1 MKTRR
6 EQILQILQEAKEWV
20 KVREICSKLGIL
32 DEQGVYNDLKHIVRT
47 VSTQTNRKQFISMLS
62 PRCINCGYEF
72 RGIKEPRCPSKCPKC
87 KSERIDPP
95 AFRLTTNKKM
105 KKAYR

>member
-6 EQILQILQEAKEWV
+6 EQILQILRETRGWV
-20 KVREICSKLGIL
+20 RVKEICSKLGIL
-32 DEQGVYNDLKHIVRT
+32 DEQGVYNDLKHIART

-72 RGIKEPRCPSKCPKC
+72 RKVKEPRCPSKCPKC

-95 AFRLTTNKKM
+95 AFGMTITKKT
-105 KKAYR
+105 KKGYR